1 VVVLFYSFFYL
12 YIGAPILLEFKMET
26 FPSPVVL
33 TQVEELDEKAAGAIY
48 LSQTLEFLKVVQRF
62 YGNPE
67 YGQTSL

>member
-1 VVVLFYSFFYL
+1 
-12 YIGAPILLEFKMET
+12 MQ

-48 LSQTLEFLKVVQRF
+48 LSQSWEFLKVVQRF